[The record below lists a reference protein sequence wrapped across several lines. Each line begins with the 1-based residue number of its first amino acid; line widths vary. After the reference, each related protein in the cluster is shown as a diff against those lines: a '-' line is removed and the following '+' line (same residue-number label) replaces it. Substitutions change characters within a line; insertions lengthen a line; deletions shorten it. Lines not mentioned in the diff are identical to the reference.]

1 MADRKEHSQLLGDAL
16 REGAIL
22 LAVLYP
28 LETII
33 SVQFDAQRVMD
44 WSYIVVAETIAG
56 IAFWWGIILE
66 GRDEL

>member
-1 MADRKEHSQLLGDAL
+1 VAERKEPSQLLGDAL
-16 REGAIL
+16 REGAVL

-33 SVQFDAQRVMD
+33 SVQFEPQRQID
-44 WSYIVVAETIAG
+44 WSYIIVAEVIAG
-56 IAFWWGIILE
+56 IVFWWGIILE